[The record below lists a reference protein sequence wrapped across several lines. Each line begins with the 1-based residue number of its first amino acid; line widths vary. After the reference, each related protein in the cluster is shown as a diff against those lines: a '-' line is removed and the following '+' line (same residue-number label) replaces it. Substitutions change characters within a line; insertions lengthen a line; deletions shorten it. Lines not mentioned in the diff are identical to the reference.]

1 MLTVVPYV
9 IMIYMDLFS
18 AAAVIIS
25 SWMEERQRG
34 GLFCRMFRFLAICFL
49 DAEEASSGP

>member
-1 MLTVVPYV
+1 MLTVVPSV